1 MRRLGLRPL
10 VRLGAFPAP
19 QTAAP
24 LSALYLRL
32 PLCELRRSRTVA
44 AYVTQPHRCL
54 VIVVAICDTGV
65 NLQGVFQHAVLWFV
79 CRSGSDSRGP
89 CVSRDCQCRVGRGDH
104 QWRGHGHHGPNR
116 SDFGLA
122 GTTSFGIHATLYS
135 DGTARGHVNCVDQ
148 VGSTF
153 PGNIFGDVTSWE
165 GSLDGSITLNVVGK
179 LVGFPGGHPQDV
191 SFTVTIQR
199 FGGAGVGEWTL
210 SLGADTACFET
221 LLSGQIVLR
230 RRS

>member
-1 MRRLGLRPL
+1 MRSFGLF
-10 VRLGAFPAP
+10 VGAVLTAVVLAYPA
-19 QTAAP
+19 TAN
-24 LSALYLRL
+24 
-32 PLCELRRSRTVA
+32 A
-44 AYVTQPHRCL
+44 AS
-54 VIVVAICDTGV
+54 VVATINGGGTAIMD
-65 NLQGVFQHAVLWFV
+65 
-79 CRSGSDSRGP
+79 
-89 CVSRDCQCRVGRGDH
+89 
-104 QWRGHGHHGPNR
+104 PNR

-135 DGTARGHVNCVDQ
+135 DGTAKGHINCVDQ
-148 VGSTF
+148 HGSTA
-153 PGNIFGDVTSWE
+153 PGNIFGEVTSWE
-165 GSLDGSITLNVVGK
+165 GSLDGTITLNVVGK